1 MRILAVAANAHSGKK
16 RNDKGFVPSYS
27 IHTAG
32 PWPWDIL
39 SDNKNQ
45 VPKLPFKPALC
56 LLHLRKTFAPRPN
69 LPQLEWEAR
78 LPSTGFLTT
87 REQWFHCN
95 VFPKEKK
102 NPTKNQENKQTAKNH
117 PTICLSACDREN
129 FSCCHQPWSSFTYWK
144 DVQLQRLFNLIWKE
158 IIRKTHTSTCATH
171 SQSH

>member
-1 MRILAVAANAHSGKK
+1 MRILAVAVNAHSGKK

-32 PWPWDIL
+32 PWPWGIL

-56 LLHLRKTFAPRPN
+56 LLHLRKTFAPCPN

-102 NPTKNQENKQTAKNH
+102 NPTGKQTNSKKPPHNLFV
-117 PTICLSACDREN
+117 CLWQGEFFMLPSALEFIHLLERCPA
-129 FSCCHQPWSSFTYWK
+129 SK
-144 DVQLQRLFNLIWKE
+144 AV
-158 IIRKTHTSTCATH
+158 
-171 SQSH
+171 